1 MVSEIDSACESLN
14 CSLGFMSF
22 GSPLGMEKIAV
33 EPSTGDGRMY
43 NPIESH
49 VPRIVGDVEG
59 IVWAVDGLVF

>member
-1 MVSEIDSACESLN
+1 M
-14 CSLGFMSF
+14 
-22 GSPLGMEKIAV
+22 

-59 IVWAVDGLVF
+59 IVRAVDGLVF